1 MKSSGPR
8 QTTGGWE
15 RKDARNL
22 NQTEKALIR
31 KLKKAGYGRNA
42 IAVKLGRGYA
52 TISRYLRS
60 TDEDTLVKT
69 LYWTPEEDR
78 RLIHLH
84 NEGRSQVQ
92 IAEALGRSRGAVGVR
107 LSVHRKAALEG
118 SEVHY
123 IRTNAAESPKRAPEA
138 GGAAFAEV
146 PEPITVNPLGAIG
159 LARDLDLWAI
169 WERRVFGGASQL

>member
-22 NQTEKALIR
+22 NQAEKALIR

-118 SEVHY
+118 SEVQY
-123 IRTNAAESPKRAPEA
+123 SRTNAAESPKRAPEA
-138 GGAAFAEV
+138 ASAVLAEAPEPVAFSPVGLPAAPDLYTLWHLAMYRGAA
-146 PEPITVNPLGAIG
+146 
-159 LARDLDLWAI
+159 
-169 WERRVFGGASQL
+169 